1 MSYQTMTIEKKLLTG
16 IETMAYLNI
25 GKSKFYE
32 LVENKI
38 LKNVSLD
45 RNLRFDIK
53 DIDALIETLKT
64 TTIVELIE
72 KSKNK

>member
-53 DIDALIETLKT
+53 DIDELIEKLKT
-64 TTIVELIE
+64 TTITELIE
-72 KSKNK
+72 NSKNK